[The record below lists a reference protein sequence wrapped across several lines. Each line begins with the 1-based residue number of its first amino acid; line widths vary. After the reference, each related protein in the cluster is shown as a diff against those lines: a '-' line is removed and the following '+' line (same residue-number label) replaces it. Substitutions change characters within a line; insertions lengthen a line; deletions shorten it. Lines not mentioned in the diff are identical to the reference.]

1 MQNLLRGVNAVGIP
15 ANMLLVFRLKT
26 TFCCCFAESKVR
38 MENLLGVM
46 MRLRNARNLDSRQT
60 NAVDSAYFACR
71 PPDKAT
77 QRRRRPPLQV
87 RSGRFV
93 VTVDF
98 AFKAMIVTLFGG
110 HIVCMQAT

>member
-1 MQNLLRGVNAVGIP
+1 
-15 ANMLLVFRLKT
+15 
-26 TFCCCFAESKVR
+26 

-87 RSGRFV
+87 RGQV
-93 VTVDF
+93 VL
-98 AFKAMIVTLFGG
+98 ALM
-110 HIVCMQAT
+110 